1 MALVAPDYNQIL
13 NGAQAQQ
20 AAAGSPLIFALEAQR
35 QPIADRYAG
44 IIADIKSNQESALS
58 GQQTVTSREFGARG
72 IPLSSGVFGQT
83 VEEKLN
89 PIRRQYSGLLSQTG
103 AERETSL
110 GNLATQIAQMKAGFN
125 QSALQM
131 AQNMYSQKYT
141 EYKDVLARQRQA
153 QLDKE
158 AVAIERAKL
167 GAGGG
172 GGSSSPNFY
181 NQAMSDAA
189 SVRAGLIQGQWVGRF
204 PQLVAKYATVLSL
217 QDIYRAYNASE
228 AGKKFGAPAENPGD
242 IKSLYNKARG
252 GGSSGSTIPGRP
264 GAGGG

>member
-13 NGAQAQQ
+13 KGAQAQQ

-172 GGSSSPNFY
+172 GGTTTAGERILTNYKSQLINALNTGQLKATTSPGQGGGAFEK
-181 NQAMSDAA
+181 AVAA
-189 SVRAGLIQGQWVGRF
+189 YSGI
-204 PQLVAKYATVLSL
+204 LSL
-217 QDIYRAYNASE
+217 GDILNAYMQSSY
-228 AGKKFGAPAENPGD
+228 GKKYGKPAENLVGLQ
-242 IKSLYNKARG
+242 KQYY
-252 GGSSGSTIPGRP
+252 GGSTSKWDTL
-264 GAGGG
+264 

>member
-1 MALVAPDYNQIL
+1 MPAPNYSAILKNTQGQSTKAVAPTIKAMQGEKAPLLQRYQSVLDQITG
-13 NGAQAQQ
+13 NQQ
-20 AAAGSPLIFALEAQR
+20 AAI
-35 QPIADRYAG
+35 
-44 IIADIKSNQESALS
+44 S
-58 GQQTVTSREFGARG
+58 GQQQVTSREFGARG

-83 VEEKLN
+83 MEEKLN
-89 PIRRQYSGLLSQTG
+89 PIRREYSGLLSQTA

-189 SVRAGLIQGQWVGRF
+189 SVRAGLIQGQWVGRV
-204 PQLVAKYATVLSL
+204 P
-217 QDIYRAYNASE
+217 
-228 AGKKFGAPAENPGD
+228 
-242 IKSLYNKARG
+242 
-252 GGSSGSTIPGRP
+252 
-264 GAGGG
+264 